1 MPKKVKK
8 LRSLDINF
16 KNFAFKND
24 VINNYC
30 ILFKKV
36 EKIILSS
43 FNLIIIKGPRKKT
56 NQPCLPPLKKKN
68 KAIEFFF

>member
-8 LRSLDINF
+8 LSLDINF
-16 KNFAFKND
+16 KNFVFKSD
-24 VINNYC
+24 IINNYC
-30 ILFKKV
+30 ILFKKI

-56 NQPCLPPLKKKN
+56 NQPCLPH
-68 KAIEFFF
+68 